1 MSADAASYARAD
13 SDRNPLISSQYAMGQ
28 QITRSKDVLTYNR
41 KSVGKWIAPKIGA
54 TVVSRGAKGYVV
66 ANRYI

>member
-28 QITRSKDVLTYNR
+28 VLTRSKSVLTYNR
-41 KSVGKWIAPKIGA
+41 KSVGKWTVSKAGT
-54 TVVSRGAKGYVV
+54 TVVSRGDKGYIV
-66 ANRYI
+66 ANRYT